1 MAVESW
7 RTDNPCTG
15 TESYLHESN
24 WLKHVT
30 KRPEIGECLD
40 SARETAA
47 DPDFA
52 VRDEHGVIF
61 KYRMGYGSG
70 KTAGCWLRVVED
82 ADPDG
87 AHYVKSV
94 LFASRIMAG
103 EMFCWRRSPGETG
116 P

>member
-24 WLKHVT
+24 WLKHVA
-30 KRPEIGECLD
+30 KRPEISQCLD
-40 SARETAA
+40 DARETAA

-52 VRDEHGVIF
+52 VRDEHDVIY
-61 KYRMGYGSG
+61 KYRMGYGTG
-70 KTAGCWLRVVED
+70 KTAGRWLRLVEE
-82 ADPDG
+82 ADGEG

-94 LFASRIMAG
+94 LFTSRIRAG
-103 EMFCWRRSPGETG
+103 EVFCRREGPRETG
-116 P
+116 R